1 MVYTE
6 NNGKHDKQN
15 QCKISKQQ
23 SKSKQYHNSK
33 KLVTDKMKDKSGEVA
48 IEGFVGLKPKMY
60 SYLVDNNVKSR
71 Q

>member
-1 MVYTE
+1 
-6 NNGKHDKQN
+6 
-15 QCKISKQQ
+15 
-23 SKSKQYHNSK
+23 
-33 KLVTDKMKDKSGEVA
+33 MKDKSGEVA